1 MKRRILIADDDESAR
16 SGLADLLSTWGYE
29 VEEAIDGKDA
39 LERAPAFGPSV
50 VIADLVM
57 PGLDGVALL
66 KPLAELNPNTAV
78 ILLTGHATVETAVSA
93 MREGAYDYLT
103 KPVDP
108 RRLRVLLDKAVERG
122 EMLREVT
129 LLRRQLKESLGIG
142 PILGASA
149 PMQEIYRLIELAAA
163 SSAPVLITGE
173 TGTGKELVART
184 IHQMSSRAKGPFVA
198 VNCSAIPET
207 LMESELF
214 GHEKGAFTGAHE
226 RKAGYFEL
234 ADTGTIFLDEITEMS
249 PALQVKYL
257 RILQDGVVRRIGGKT
272 ELKVDVRIMAA
283 TNRDALQ
290 AVRDKLL
297 REDLYYR
304 INVLAISLPPLRRRV
319 DDIPLLVESFIAEFN
334 GKYDRRV
341 KSVDETAMMRLRD
354 HAWPGNVREL
364 RNIIERAVV
373 GCAEDLITPTLLPL
387 GLAPPERREQ
397 GNGDGVLLPLGTTLE
412 QGERELILRTLE
424 SVNNNK
430 TRAAS
435 ILGTTPKTLH
445 NKTRRWKMGGDT

>member
-1 MKRRILIADDDESAR
+1 MRHRVLVADDDESAR
-16 SGLADLLSTWGYE
+16 TGLAELLSTWGYE
-29 VEEAIDGKDA
+29 VEQAIDGKDA
-39 LERAPAFGPSV
+39 LERVPAFGPTV
-50 VIADLVM
+50 VVADLVM

-103 KPVDP
+103 KPVDA

-142 PILGASA
+142 PILGASP

-184 IHQMSSRAKGPFVA
+184 IHQMSARAKGPFVA

-290 AVRDKLL
+290 AVKDKAF

-304 INVLAISLPPLRRRV
+304 INVLAISMPPLRRRV
-319 DDIPLLVESFIAEFN
+319 EDIPLLVESFIAEFN
-334 GKYDRRV
+334 QKYDRHV
-341 KSVDETAMMRLRD
+341 KSVDETAMVRLRE

-373 GCAEDLITPTLLPL
+373 GCNEDLVTPTLLPL
-387 GLAPPERREQ
+387 GLAPAERREQ
-397 GNGDGVLLPLGTTLE
+397 QGDGVLLPLGTTLE

-430 TRAAS
+430 TRAAA

-445 NKTRRWKMGGDT
+445 NKTRRWRAGGDK

>member
-1 MKRRILIADDDESAR
+1 MRHRVLVADDDESAR
-16 SGLADLLSTWGYE
+16 TGLAELLSTWGYE
-29 VEEAIDGKDA
+29 VEQAIDGKDA
-39 LERAPAFGPSV
+39 LERAPAFGPTV

-103 KPVDP
+103 KPVDA

-142 PILGASA
+142 PILGASP
-149 PMQEIYRLIELAAA
+149 PMQEVYRLIELAAA

-184 IHQMSSRAKGPFVA
+184 IHQMSARAKGPFVA

-290 AVRDKLL
+290 AVKDKAF

-304 INVLAISLPPLRRRV
+304 INVLAISMPPLRRRV
-319 DDIPLLVESFIAEFN
+319 EDIPLLVESFIAEFN
-334 GKYDRRV
+334 QKYDRHV
-341 KSVDETAMMRLRD
+341 KSVDESAMMRLRE

-373 GCAEDLITPTLLPL
+373 GCSEELITPTLLPL

-397 GNGDGVLLPLGTTLE
+397 QGDGVLLPLGTTLE

-430 TRAAS
+430 TRAAA

-445 NKTRRWKMGGDT
+445 NKTRRWRAGGDK

>member
-1 MKRRILIADDDESAR
+1 MKHRILIADDDETAR
-16 SGLADLLSTWGYE
+16 SALADLLSSWGFE
-29 VEEAIDGKDA
+29 VEQAIDGKDA
-39 LERAPAFGPSV
+39 LEKAPAFGPSV

-57 PGLDGVALL
+57 PALDGVALL
-66 KPLAELNPNTAV
+66 KPFAEVCPNTVV

-122 EMLREVT
+122 EVQREVT
-129 LLRRQLKESLGIG
+129 LLRRQLRESRGFG
-142 PILGASA
+142 AILGTSA
-149 PMQEIYRLIELAAA
+149 PMQEVYRLIELAAG
-163 SSAPVLITGE
+163 SSAPVLVTGE

-184 IHQMSSRAKGPFVA
+184 IHQMSERGKGPFVA

-234 ADTGTIFLDEITEMS
+234 ADGGTIFLDEITEMS

-257 RILQDGVVRRIGGKT
+257 RILQDNVVRRIGGKT
-272 ELKVDVRIMAA
+272 EIKVNVRIIAA
-283 TNRDALQ
+283 TNRDAAQ
-290 AVRDKLL
+290 AVKDKAF

-304 INVLAISLPPLRRRV
+304 INVLAISLPPLRRRAQ
-319 DDIPLLVESFIAEFN
+319 DIPLLVEAFIAEFN
-334 GKYDRRV
+334 EKYGRQV
-341 KSVDETAMMRLRD
+341 KAVDETALMRLRD
-354 HAWPGNVREL
+354 HGWPGNVREL

-373 GCAEDLITPTLLPL
+373 GCSEELITPALLPL
-387 GLAPPERREQ
+387 GLAPPERTEQ
-397 GNGDGVLLPLGTTLE
+397 GDVVLLPLGTTLE
-412 QGERELILRTLE
+412 QGERELILKTLE
-424 SVNNNK
+424 SVKNNK
-430 TRAAS
+430 TRAAV

-445 NKTRRWKMGGDT
+445 NKTRRWRLAKEG

>member
-1 MKRRILIADDDESAR
+1 MKHRILIADDDEAAR
-16 SGLADLLSTWGYE
+16 SGLAALLSTWGYE
-29 VEEAIDGKDA
+29 VEEAIDGKD
-39 LERAPAFGPSV
+39 
-50 VIADLVM
+50 
-57 PGLDGVALL
+57 LDGLALL
-66 KPLAELNPNTAV
+66 KPLGEVNPNTAV

-93 MREGAYDYLT
+93 MREGAFDYLT

-108 RRLRVLLDKAVERG
+108 RRLRVLLDKAVERANV
-122 EMLREVT
+122 LREVT
-129 LLRRQLKESLGIG
+129 LLRRQLRESRGFG
-142 PILGASA
+142 PLLGASPA
-149 PMQEIYRLIELAAA
+149 MQEVYRLIELASA
-163 SSAPVLITGE
+163 SSAPVLLTGE

-214 GHEKGAFTGAHE
+214 GHEKGSFTGAHE

-234 ADTGTIFLDEITEMS
+234 ADAGVIFLDEITEMS
-249 PALQVKYL
+249 SALQVKYL

-272 ELKVDVRIMAA
+272 ELQVDVRIIAA
-283 TNRDALQ
+283 TNRDAAQ
-290 AVRDKLL
+290 AVRDKAF

-304 INVLAISLPPLRRRV
+304 VNVLAISLPPLRRRSE
-319 DDIPLLVESFIAEFN
+319 DIPLLVESFIAEFN
-334 GKYDRRV
+334 EKYGRQV
-341 KSVDETAMMRLRD
+341 KAVDEAAMMRLRE

-364 RNIIERAVV
+364 RNVIERAVV
-373 GCAEDLITPTLLPL
+373 ACGEELITPTFLPL

-397 GNGDGVLLPLGTTLE
+397 GDSVLLPLGTTLE

-430 TRAAS
+430 TRAAA

-445 NKTRRWKMGGDT
+445 NKTRRWRNGTENN